1 MMNTTNTTTIIPF
14 DPQYAKDF
22 ARLNVEWLEKYF
34 VVEPLDQQLLEQC
47 EETIIAKGGYIF
59 FAKVNDTIAGTFSLI
74 KLSDKKYELGKM
86 AVSPKFQG
94 QKIGQQLLEH
104 CITFAK
110 NKGWTEVILYSNTIL
125 ESAIYIYKK
134 FGFVEI
140 PIETDPIYKRSN
152 IKMKLEL

>member
-47 EETIIAKGGYIF
+47 EETIITKGGYIF